1 MTTLIKKL
9 ISEENHDIAKALCDM
24 LEIFLIGTVCMGCA
38 PFLIW
43 LAATTLYHKR
53 IGPSG
58 PFQLF

>member
-1 MTTLIKKL
+1 MMTTLIKKL

-43 LAATTLYHKR
+43 LAATTWS
-53 IGPSG
+53 I
-58 PFQLF
+58 